1 MSETAPCAESALRW
15 GPARWGGVLNLG
27 LAGAVASVLPVIGIN
42 TWLGVSDDRIHLL
55 HARLALGEALPAP
68 ICATSYT
75 RYALWL
81 GVRNNPLTVIVA
93 KNDYQPT
100 MTHRR
105 DHERAAVTTDF
116 RLKKG

>member
-1 MSETAPCAESALRW
+1 VPALLS
-15 GPARWGGVLNLG
+15 G
-27 LAGAVASVLPVIGIN
+27 S
-42 TWLGVSDDRIHLL
+42 
-55 HARLALGEALPAP
+55 LPAP

-93 KNDYQPT
+93 KDDYQPT

-105 DHERAAVTTDF
+105 DHEKSGGHH
-116 RLKKG
+116 RLQAQESVVVCCF